1 MMTIARMTKM
11 SMIVI
16 LRSYDLT
23 QSACRLGPWVLRPR
37 RRCRDDSD
45 DDDDGD
51 DGDNDDDDDVD
62 VNVDVDVHVDDE
74 DDDDDRGGDNDDA
87 VVDHVVDDAVDD
99 ADGGDYDGWA
109 HFFHDLGCKPGLVR
123 QHLNHSLA
131 YQPQFY

>member
-1 MMTIARMTKM
+1 M
-11 SMIVI
+11 
-16 LRSYDLT
+16 
-23 QSACRLGPWVLRPR
+23 RPR

-62 VNVDVDVHVDDE
+62 VNVDVDVHV
-74 DDDDDRGGDNDDA
+74 
-87 VVDHVVDDAVDD
+87 AVDD